1 MTGNQK
7 TTYASYSMA
16 RSNGPLVSVLISTY
30 NRPAYLAEALESIFR
45 QTYQNFEILLVR
57 DGGLAVRDV
66 VGQFDDPRL
75 YFIDRDE
82 NHGLPRSFNEA
93 LSAARGEYI
102 CYLGDDDKFYPHH
115 IALLVDAIVKNP
127 KYAAVYSDL
136 YKAHCRVLPDGRRR
150 VLAKNVEISRDFDRI
165 LMLQFNHALH
175 VSLIHRRDVFEQAGR
190 YNEKLNVMIDW
201 DLTRKLCFYT
211 DFLHVPAVTGEY
223 YAPVGN
229 CDRISVQRRRNVS
242 DYLRNVITIRTT
254 RPPQPWPKVE
264 DLAVVIAAQRADQ
277 VLSEMVRDLW
287 SRTFYPNRI
296 YIPLTNQE
304 MRRFKCDIDNVVP
317 VPVVDGDSND
327 QRLARMLGQ
336 TDAPLTAVLTA
347 GISMPPQEAIYLERS
362 VFPLLGGKN
371 SRTIY
376 EIKESNP
383 AHFGAVGHTR
393 TLRDAVERGYSA
405 LSAQSLQSAGLEVR
419 KPRFDEYPFQF
430 DNLLCSTEIQ
440 QIEGNW
446 EQAAKIY
453 EYLAEHFGN
462 EIWMQTRQ
470 ANALYHAGRYAAA
483 GELAHQLNQKR
494 PTVTTYMIEARA
506 RKKLQDYK
514 TAADLYGRALEILT
528 DKSTGHAEHA
538 GQTIRPKHTIE
549 TCLTQ
554 PEETLVWT

>member
-1 MTGNQK
+1 MTVNRKITQGS
-7 TTYASYSMA
+7 TLTA

-57 DGGLAVRDV
+57 DGGLPVRDV

-75 YFIDRDE
+75 HFIDRDE

-115 IALLVDAIVKNP
+115 IALLMDAILKNP
-127 KYAAVYSDL
+127 EYAAVYSDL

-150 VLAKNVEISRDFDRI
+150 VLAKNVEISRDFDRM

-175 VSLIHRRDVFEQAGR
+175 VSLIHRRDV
-190 YNEKLNVMIDW
+190 LIDW

-211 DFLHVPAVTGEY
+211 DFLHVPVVTGEY

-254 RPPQPWPKVE
+254 RPPRPWVKVE
-264 DLAVVIAAQRADQ
+264 DLAVVIAAQRADEG
-277 VLSEMVRDLW
+277 LSQLVRDLW

-304 MRRFKCDIDNVVP
+304 MGRFKCDIQNVVA
-317 VPVVDGDSND
+317 VEVGAGDLNE
-327 QRLARMLGQ
+327 QRLSRMLGQ
-336 TDAPLTAVLTA
+336 VDAPLTAILTA
-347 GISMPPQEAIYLERS
+347 GITMPPQEAIYLERS
-362 VFPLLGGKN
+362 VYSLLGGKN
-371 SRTIY
+371 SRTLF
-376 EIKESNP
+376 EIKESDE
-383 AHFGAVGHTR
+383 AHFGAVGHTQ
-393 TLRDAVERGYSA
+393 TWRDALRSGCSL
-405 LSAQSLQSAGLEVR
+405 LSAQSLRSAGLEVR
-419 KPRFDEYPFQF
+419 KPRVDEYPFQF
-430 DNLLCSTEIQ
+430 DNLLCSTEMQ
-440 QIEGNW
+440 QIEGQW

-453 EYLAEHFGN
+453 DYLAEHFGN

-483 GELAHQLNQKR
+483 AELAGQLNR
-494 PTVTTYMIEARA
+494 RRATVTTYMIEARA
-506 RKKLQDYK
+506 RRKMLDYK
-514 TAADLYGRALEILT
+514 TAAGLYGRALEILT
-528 DKSTGHAEHA
+528 DKSTGHAEQA
-538 GQTIRPKHTIE
+538 GDRIRAKHTME
-549 TCLTQ
+549 TRCTQ
-554 PEETLVWT
+554 PEETLAWT